1 MSEDRSKPILL
12 GRVTGLYGV
21 KGWIKVHSHTHPREN
36 IVNFGRW
43 TLRHG
48 DDPAPMEVENGRL
61 QGPTVVAKL
70 LGIDDR
76 DRARTLI
83 GAQITVDRD
92 ELPPCEPGEYYWADL
107 EGLVVRTE
115 AGDDLGRIDYLFSTG
130 AHDVL
135 VVEGERQR
143 LIPFVKRRIV
153 REIDIERGLIV
164 VDWDPDY

>member
-21 KGWIKVHSHTHPREN
+21 KGWIKVHSYTHPREN

-48 DDPAPMEVENGRL
+48 DDSVPMEVENGRL
-61 QGPTVVAKL
+61 QGRTVVAKL
-70 LGIDDR
+70 PGIDDR
-76 DRARTLI
+76 DRARALI
-83 GAQITVDRD
+83 GAEITVDRD
-92 ELPPCEPGEYYWADL
+92 ELPPCGPGEYYWADL

-115 AGDDLGRIDYLFSTG
+115 AGDDLGRIDHLFPTG
-130 AHDVL
+130 VHDVL

>member
-1 MSEDRSKPILL
+1 MSEDRSRPILL

-21 KGWIKVHSHTHPREN
+21 KGWIKVHSYTHPRDN
-36 IVNFGRW
+36 IVSFRGW

-48 DDPAPMEVENGRL
+48 DEPAPMEVENGRL
-61 QGPTVVAKL
+61 QGRTVVAKL

-83 GAQITVDRD
+83 GAEITVDRN

-115 AGDDLGRIDYLFSTG
+115 AGDDLGCVDYLFSTG
-130 AHDVL
+130 VHDVL
-135 VVEGERQR
+135 VVEGDRQR
-143 LIPFVKRRIV
+143 LIPFVKQRIV
-153 REIDIERGLIV
+153 RRIDIERGLIV